1 MADSDKIKLK
11 GKVIDVFANGLYI
24 VKLENGIEVKAHV
37 SGKIRMCKIRILL
50 GDTVDVELSP
60 YDLTH
65 GRIIYRTNN

>member
-50 GDTVDVELSP
+50 GDT
-60 YDLTH
+60 
-65 GRIIYRTNN
+65 